1 MYKLSAALA
10 LTGLVG
16 VAFTS
21 GHDSKPMAVHSDT
34 QLAIAPS
41 ARVPESAEHVRHLH
55 SRKKLEPASQAETP
69 PRQVQSASNIDAAP
83 TGEIKHTRKKPKS
96 VSRKPQREMANREP
110 ISQPTPADETQYQ
123 KPHGFFE
130 ALFSGE

>member
-21 GHDSKPMAVHSDT
+21 GHEPNPMAVRSDT

-41 ARVPESAEHVRHLH
+41 AGLPENAEHVRHLH
-55 SRKKLEPASQAETP
+55 SRKKLEPASQGETP

-96 VSRKPQREMANREP
+96 VSRKTQREMANREAT
-110 ISQPTPADETQYQ
+110 SQPAPADETQNQ
-123 KPHGFFE
+123 KPRGFLE